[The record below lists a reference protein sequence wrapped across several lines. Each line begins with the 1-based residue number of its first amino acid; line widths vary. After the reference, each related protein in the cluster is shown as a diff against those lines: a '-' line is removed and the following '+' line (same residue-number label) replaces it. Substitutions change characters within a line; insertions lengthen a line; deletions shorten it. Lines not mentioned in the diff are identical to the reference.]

1 MSTGEFILINLFGSV
16 ILTVVSFIFWK
27 FPPKKINGLYGYRT
41 GTSMKNQEQWDFS
54 QIYASRLMLKGSV
67 VLFFV
72 QLGVTLITYYY
83 FEAQK
88 PVIAGV
94 NALLMIPML
103 VIVITK
109 TELTLRKK
117 FRS

>member
-1 MSTGEFILINLFGSV
+1 MSTLEFILINLFGSV
-16 ILTVVSFIFWK
+16 ILTGVSFIFSK

-54 QIYASRLMLKGSV
+54 QAYASRLMLKGSV
-67 VLFFV
+67 ALFIV
-72 QLGVTLITYYY
+72 QLSVALITQY
-83 FEAQK
+83 FFEEQK

-103 VIVITK
+103 VLVITK
-109 TELTLRKK
+109 TELTLKKK